1 MTTVRPIVAFLDG
14 LLNAESFHDSS
25 NNGLQVE
32 NSGRVD
38 LVCCGVDASLEFFQ
52 EAHRRGAGLVICHHG
67 LSWGDSLK
75 RITDLNYRRV
85 GFLLKNDI
93 ALYACHIALDAH
105 PRYGNNA
112 CMAKALGLRQIKP
125 FGAYHG
131 RDIGLRGT
139 LPVAMPL
146 AKLAAKLKQ
155 VTGNDVIV
163 LPHGKATVRT
173 VAMVVGGGAV
183 GLEEA
188 ARLGVDVYL
197 SGEPNLGAR
206 NTACDLGMNAL
217 FGGHYATESLG
228 VQALGKLLTRRFG
241 VRSEFIDLGLPF

>member
-1 MTTVRPIVAFLDG
+1 MTTVRPIVSFLDG
-14 LLNAESFHDSS
+14 LLKADDFQDSS

-38 LVCCGVDASLEFFQ
+38 RVCCGVDASLEFFQ
-52 EAHRRGAGLVICHHG
+52 EAQRRGAGLVLCHHG

-75 RITDLNYRRV
+75 RITDLNYRRI

-93 ALYACHIALDAH
+93 ALYACHIPLDAH

-112 CMAKALGLRQIKP
+112 CMAKALGLRQLKP
-125 FGAYHG
+125 FGTYHG
-131 RDIGLRGT
+131 RHIGIRGS
-139 LPVAMPL
+139 LPAAMPL
-146 AKLAAKLKQ
+146 ARLAAKLKQ

-163 LPHGKATVRT
+163 MPYGKATVRT

-197 SGEPNLGAR
+197 SGEPNLGACNLAR
-206 NTACDLGMNAL
+206 DLGMNAL
-217 FGGHYATESLG
+217 FGGHYATESFG

-241 VRSEFIDLGLPF
+241 VRAEFVDLGVTF

>member
-1 MTTVRPIVAFLDG
+1 MTTVQPIVSFLDG
-14 LLNAESFHDSS
+14 LLKAGDFQDSS

-85 GFLLKNDI
+85 GFLLRNDI
-93 ALYACHIALDAH
+93 ALYACHIPLDAH

-112 CMAKALGLRQIKP
+112 CMAKALGLRQLKP

-131 RDIGLRGT
+131 RDIGVRGT
-139 LPVAMPL
+139 LSVAMPL
-146 AKLAAKLKQ
+146 AKLAARLKQ
-155 VTGNDVIV
+155 VMGNEVIAM
-163 LPHGKATVRT
+163 PYGKATVRT

-183 GLEEA
+183 GLDEA

-197 SGEPNLGAR
+197 SGEPNLAACNVAR
-206 NTACDLGMNAL
+206 DLGMNAL

-241 VRSEFIDLGLPF
+241 VRTAFVDLGITF